1 MAITTTH
8 NTYGASVSLNVKR
21 AVTSKY
27 KKKMGLA
34 YPLAGTFKTV
44 TGQPPAL
51 QNNKGPGGYFSKS
64 YGLDLVRNNLRQ
76 LFLCQRGER
85 VMLPDY
91 GISLQKYLFE
101 PMDETTYFLM
111 RNEVLRTLKKY
122 FNIVNV
128 IKLGIFEKEG
138 VNHQLIVRLTLQLL
152 DESLDIFD
160 VEVKIT

>member
-1 MAITTTH
+1 
-8 NTYGASVSLNVKR
+8 
-21 AVTSKY
+21 
-27 KKKMGLA
+27 
-34 YPLAGTFKTV
+34 
-44 TGQPPAL
+44 
-51 QNNKGPGGYFSKS
+51 
-64 YGLDLVRNNLRQ
+64 
-76 LFLCQRGER
+76 
-85 VMLPDY
+85 
-91 GISLQKYLFE
+91 
-101 PMDETTYFLM
+101 M